1 MITSDHGNIED
12 LSVKTHTRHPVPLV
26 VYGGSHREFAAQ
38 LSDGVDDPPD
48 LTAVTPSMM
57 DYITGEMAV

>member
-1 MITSDHGNIED
+1 
-12 LSVKTHTRHPVPLV
+12 VPLV
-26 VYGGSHREFAAQ
+26 VYGRSHREFVAQ

-48 LTAVTPSMM
+48 LTAITPSMM